1 MASSEDVSA
10 PQLDTPDVDSVR
22 AFLSGPLAD
31 VLDEPEEGAF
41 EDNAAYLRTYET
53 LTTLQVVAYKLASEC
68 QQRVLSF
75 SSRDFAD
82 ATAMPVVRAMEKLP
96 HVEGWVSR
104 LRKRLDARGPLAL
117 LDGSGLPPRLVR
129 MCEVYDLSKVECDIV
144 GALIMLRTT
153 HAFGTI
159 KLGSGSYSY
168 GSGGMYGTGS
178 KPAVT
183 LSHILKVSL
192 TDISTFQKAERK
204 HVKQGVLLPAGHL
217 LTELPALQQEVVL
230 MLLALP
236 LTESQLFNIEKADV
250 MRVLRDDPN
259 FDETKLSKRK
269 ERPSN
274 TAPPSDAAALGGATS
289 LYALLQMEAAAEA
302 AASGGVTDTIAAVDA
317 GLLGVGINGLSAS
330 GEAGGG
336 AGEMPTADS
345 AAAHGEGGDAQQG
358 LGEGLEAGEA
368 GDPSKEDSSKAKAAD
383 EGEAKGVVGIAK
395 VEAAANGANGAKGA
409 VEAKAEGEAKA
420 EVKAQGEDEDA
431 AKPRTGPYDADL
443 EYLQDMF
450 QLVKLRSDIARVR
463 RHMEERGQ
471 QVANVRSGSGA
482 NGSDGDGSDDDVA
495 GGMPMEEGYW
505 GMDEYAYEMEAL
517 ARPRFGRNMRNE
529 ASKQARHESK
539 RARKLQAKAE
549 RLAER
554 IANRLSQ
561 MTEAGQRLPR
571 LERLASALSL
581 CEFEKNV
588 IVSMIGQAIAPRS
601 IGLMGG
607 GGSGGYGGSQS
618 PSKTMQVEVL
628 LRAFSHS
635 LQQQIEHRKYF
646 YKSAVLT
653 REGILVLHGDELGAD
668 LTQTLAE
675 IDRRMLDFVVG
686 LDTEFSELMDG
697 SHLYS
702 PQVSIDEVVLAD
714 AKKQLVLDTVKHF
727 DIFMQTS
734 RNLDLHKRLTYGR
747 GMVLLFYGPSGT
759 GKTMMANALAA
770 LIGKKVL
777 MINFPAL
784 GANSAGAILKL
795 IFREAKIHDAIL
807 FFDECEGIFMD
818 RTKGNLQVNT
828 ILTELERHEGLCIL
842 ATNRPMDLDEAMH
855 RRITLAIEFTKP
867 DLLLRE
873 RIWRSM
879 APPKLPLADDV
890 DFMLLAR
897 KYELQGGFIKN
908 AWLSALSIAVA
919 RDGKTPTLTMAD
931 LHAGASH
938 QLRGRLAMSNF
949 DRGIV
954 PQHGL
959 EEVVLPTEI
968 KEKLKHVVNFSKAQ
982 AVLFGQWGFEKQ
994 HGRAQGISALFH
1006 GDPGTGKTMA
1016 AEAIGFDVGR
1026 PLMVVNCAQLMDKY
1040 VGESAKNIEK
1050 VFVEAKAQDAV
1061 LVFDEAEGLF
1071 AQRTSEGGSTSRHD
1085 SMNVGILLHHMEEF
1099 SGIAVAITN
1108 RYAQI
1113 DTAFH
1118 RRFKFI
1124 IEFPTPDTA
1133 TRSKL
1138 WRMLI
1143 PEAAPLAP
1151 DVNFEELG
1159 SRFELSGGHI
1169 KSAVFR
1175 AAVEASLQSDP
1186 EKRMISMPA
1195 LLAAG
1200 QEEADKDGDSKRP
1213 AGMYT

>member
-1 MASSEDVSA
+1 
-10 PQLDTPDVDSVR
+10 
-22 AFLSGPLAD
+22 
-31 VLDEPEEGAF
+31 
-41 EDNAAYLRTYET
+41 
-53 LTTLQVVAYKLASEC
+53 
-68 QQRVLSF
+68 
-75 SSRDFAD
+75 
-82 ATAMPVVRAMEKLP
+82 
-96 HVEGWVSR
+96 
-104 LRKRLDARGPLAL
+104 
-117 LDGSGLPPRLVR
+117 
-129 MCEVYDLSKVECDIV
+129 
-144 GALIMLRTT
+144 
-153 HAFGTI
+153 
-159 KLGSGSYSY
+159 
-168 GSGGMYGTGS
+168 
-178 KPAVT
+178 
-183 LSHILKVSL
+183 
-192 TDISTFQKAERK
+192 
-204 HVKQGVLLPAGHL
+204 
-217 LTELPALQQEVVL
+217 
-230 MLLALP
+230 
-236 LTESQLFNIEKADV
+236 
-250 MRVLRDDPN
+250 
-259 FDETKLSKRK
+259 
-269 ERPSN
+269 
-274 TAPPSDAAALGGATS
+274 
-289 LYALLQMEAAAEA
+289 
-302 AASGGVTDTIAAVDA
+302 
-317 GLLGVGINGLSAS
+317 
-330 GEAGGG
+330 
-336 AGEMPTADS
+336 
-345 AAAHGEGGDAQQG
+345 
-358 LGEGLEAGEA
+358 
-368 GDPSKEDSSKAKAAD
+368 
-383 EGEAKGVVGIAK
+383 
-395 VEAAANGANGAKGA
+395 
-409 VEAKAEGEAKA
+409 
-420 EVKAQGEDEDA
+420 
-431 AKPRTGPYDADL
+431 
-443 EYLQDMF
+443 MF
-450 QLVKLRSDIARVR
+450 QLVKLRADIARVR

-471 QVANVRSGSGA
+471 QIANAKAAGH
-482 NGSDGDGSDDDVA
+482 NSDGDGSDDDMA
-495 GGMPMEEGYW
+495 GGMHMEEGYY
-505 GMDEYAYEMEAL
+505 GLDEYAYEMEAL
-517 ARPRFGRNMRNE
+517 SRGRFGRNMRHE

-554 IANRLSQ
+554 IHARLNS
-561 MTEAGQRLPR
+561 MAEASVRLPR
-571 LERLASALSL
+571 LERLASALGL
-581 CEFEKNV
+581 AEFEKNV
-588 IVSMIGQAIAPRS
+588 VVAMIGQAIAPRS

-607 GGSGGYGGSQS
+607 GAMGGSGGSS

-628 LRAFSHS
+628 LRAFSHT
-635 LQQQIEHRKYF
+635 LQAQIENRKHF
-646 YKSAVLT
+646 YKSAVLV

-697 SHLYS
+697 SHLYT
-702 PQVSIDEVVLAD
+702 PQVDIDEVVLAD
-714 AKKQLVLDTVKHF
+714 AKKTLVLDTVKHF
-727 DIFMQTS
+727 DTFVQAS
-734 RNLDLHKRLTYGR
+734 RNLELNKKMSYGR

-795 IFREAKIHDAIL
+795 VFREAKIHDAIL
-807 FFDECEGIFMD
+807 FFDECESIFMD

-828 ILTELERHEGLCIL
+828 VLTELERHEGLCIL

-890 DFMLLAR
+890 DFMHLAR

-919 RDGKTPTLTMAD
+919 RDGPEPTVSMDD

-968 KEKLKHVVNFSKAQ
+968 KEKLRQMVNYSKAQ
-982 AVLFGQWGFEKQ
+982 AVLFGQWGFQQQ

-1006 GDPGTGKTMA
+1006 GEPGTGKTMA

-1124 IEFPTPDTA
+1124 IEFPTPDAA
-1133 TRSKL
+1133 TRAKL

-1143 PEAAPLAP
+1143 PTAAPLAP
-1151 DVNFEELG
+1151 DVDFDELG
-1159 SRFELSGGHI
+1159 ARFEISGGHI

-1175 AAVEASLQSDP
+1175 AAVEASLLADSA
-1186 EKRMISMPA
+1186 KRVITMGA

-1200 QEEADKDGDSKRP
+1200 QDEVDKDGDGKRP